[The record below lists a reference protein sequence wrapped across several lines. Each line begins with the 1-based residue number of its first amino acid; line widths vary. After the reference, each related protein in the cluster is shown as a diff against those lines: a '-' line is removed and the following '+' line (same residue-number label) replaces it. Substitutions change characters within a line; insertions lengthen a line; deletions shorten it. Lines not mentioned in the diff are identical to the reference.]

1 MAIITYQDLET
12 YMNKTFTSGQQ
23 AAANLLIG
31 SLERELEGIL
41 NRSLSG
47 KTITDEKHLLKRGQ
61 KQIFLKEWPVNS
73 VTAIKIGELGS
84 EVTQT
89 VTDYDTAGMAAT
101 EQQQLEGIM
110 LRVCAREMAQVMSDA
125 LGLERLRAEGVD
137 MTFANAGKAGFFTED
152 DLYWVARYRRRGVY

>member
-61 KQIFLKEWPVNS
+61 KQIFLL
-73 VTAIKIGELGS
+73 AH
-84 EVTQT
+84 
-89 VTDYDTAGMAAT
+89 
-101 EQQQLEGIM
+101 
-110 LRVCAREMAQVMSDA
+110 
-125 LGLERLRAEGVD
+125 
-137 MTFANAGKAGFFTED
+137 
-152 DLYWVARYRRRGVY
+152 